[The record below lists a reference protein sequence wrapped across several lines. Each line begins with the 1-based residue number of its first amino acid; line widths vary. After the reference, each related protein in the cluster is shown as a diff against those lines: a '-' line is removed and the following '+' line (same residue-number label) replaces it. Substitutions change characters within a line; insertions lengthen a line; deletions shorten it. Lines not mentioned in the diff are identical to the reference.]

1 MKNFKKFTLIFSTLT
16 LFIISIVAFSQ
27 QKTTTTPQTSQSLT
41 TQKCLIGVIDIQK
54 AIVNHPKAEES
65 MEIFKK
71 FREEMLKKFQEERQ
85 QYLDSKTKGIEMTPE
100 KIEQILVDKYE
111 GAIQEKDTELT
122 NKLLEDV
129 KKAIEKVAKK
139 KGLAVVLDKQSVFYG
154 GVDITDE
161 VIEELKKNE

>member
-1 MKNFKKFTLIFSTLT
+1 MKNFKKLTLIFSTLI
-16 LFIISIVAFSQ
+16 LIILSIVAFSQ

-65 MEIFKK
+65 MEI
-71 FREEMLKKFQEERQ
+71 LKNFQEERQ
-85 QYLDSKTKGIEMTPE
+85 QDLDSKTKNKELTAEE
-100 KIEQILVDKYE
+100 KEQINSLVSKYE
-111 GAIQEKDTELT
+111 KEIQDKDAELT
-122 NKLLEDV
+122 NKLFESI
-129 KKAIEKVAKK
+129 KGAIEKVAKK
-139 KGLAVVLDKQSVFYG
+139 KGLTVVLDKQSVFYG